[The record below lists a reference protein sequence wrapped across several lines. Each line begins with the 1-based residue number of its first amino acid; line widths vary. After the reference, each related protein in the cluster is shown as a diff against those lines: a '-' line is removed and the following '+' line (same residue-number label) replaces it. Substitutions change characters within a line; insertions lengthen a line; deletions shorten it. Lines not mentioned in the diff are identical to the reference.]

1 MAMLRDD
8 RAHGED
14 PRGTARNVLGERLD
28 VCSIEPMTG
37 FFRDGCCNTARED
50 VGSHTVCAV
59 MTADFLAFS
68 KSCGNDL
75 STPRPEFG
83 FHGLKP
89 GDRWCLCAPRWQEAL
104 TAGCAPRV
112 VLRATH
118 EGALRFCSLE
128 DLKRFAVDLA

>member
-1 MAMLRDD
+1 MLRDD
-8 RAHGED
+8 RAEGEGR
-14 PRGTARNVLGERLD
+14 RGTARNVLGERLD
-28 VCSIEPMTG
+28 ICSIDPMTG
-37 FFRDGCCNTARED
+37 FFRDGCCDTSRED

-68 KSCGNDL
+68 KSAGNDL
-75 STPRPEFG
+75 STPMPQFG
-83 FHGLKP
+83 FRGLKP

-104 TAGCAPRV
+104 EAGQAPRV

-118 EGALRFCSLE
+118 EGALAFCTLA